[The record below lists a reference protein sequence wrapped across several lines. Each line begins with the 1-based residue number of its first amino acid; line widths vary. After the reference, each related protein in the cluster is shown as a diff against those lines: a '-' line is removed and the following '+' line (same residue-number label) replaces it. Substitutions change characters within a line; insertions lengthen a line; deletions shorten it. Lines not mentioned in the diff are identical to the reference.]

1 MELGRGARLCLAFG
15 GEEPSCYGCED
26 DDYEADDDAP
36 AEGKD
41 AVSKVQ
47 FLESKKRSV
56 EMITRL
62 PL

>member
-1 MELGRGARLCLAFG
+1 LCLAFG

-26 DDYEADDDAP
+26 DDYEADDDAQ
-36 AEGKD
+36 AGGKD

-56 EMITRL
+56 EMSTRL